1 MNQILRKAE
10 VFFKNDFAGYLSE
23 TNEGYIFQYDE
34 NFLKKNISISVSLP
48 ARKEPYTSTELFPF
62 FKGLLPEG
70 WYLDIV
76 CQKEK
81 KDPRDFFGVL
91 ASTASTGTIGAV
103 TIGTATIHKTTKINT
118 NG

>member
-1 MNQILRKAE
+1 MNPKILRK
-10 VFFKNDFAGYLSE
+10 VDVYFKSDLAGYLSE

-34 NFLKKNISISVSLP
+34 NFLKKNIPISVSLP
-48 ARKEPYTSTELFPF
+48 LREESFKSPELFPF

-76 CQKEK
+76 CTKEK
-81 KDPRDFFGVL
+81 KDPRDFFGIL

-103 TIGTATIHKTTKINT
+103 TIHKTK
-118 NG
+118 

>member
-1 MNQILRKAE
+1 MNQKILRKAE
-10 VFFKNDFAGYLSE
+10 VHFKNDLAGYLSE

-34 NFLKKNISISVSLP
+34 EFLKKNIPISISLP
-48 ARKEPYTSTELFPF
+48 PREEPFQSAELFSF

-76 CQKEK
+76 CSKEK

-91 ASTASTGTIGAV
+91 ASTASIGTIGAV
-103 TIGTATIHKTTKINT
+103 TIHKAE
-118 NG
+118 

>member
-1 MNQILRKAE
+1 MNQKILRKAD
-10 VFFKNDFAGYLSE
+10 VYFKNDLAGYLSE

-48 ARKEPYTSTELFPF
+48 PREEPFKSAELFPF

-76 CQKEK
+76 CHKEK

-91 ASTASTGTIGAV
+91 ASTASIGTIGAV
-103 TIGTATIHKTTKINT
+103 TIHKAK
-118 NG
+118 